1 VFKGIFVN
9 YLNNL
14 TTTPKAWLYLALSAV
29 GLEIIALY
37 FQYVLDL
44 APCIMC
50 VYQRLAIIVIAFAGL
65 LGAISIHYIIGRI
78 VSFSLWATAAIWGLI
93 TAIEHVDM
101 QANSGS
107 LFYSCE
113 FIPNFPTW
121 APLHQWFPLL
131 FEATG
136 DCGEISWQ
144 LLGFS
149 MPQWMVVIFSLY
161 TAVFAVIII
170 NRLLCTKKL

>member
-1 VFKGIFVN
+1 MN

-14 TTTPKAWLYLALSAV
+14 TTAPKAWLYLALSAV
-29 GLEIIALY
+29 GLETIALY

-93 TAIEHVDM
+93 TAIEHL
-101 QANSGS
+101 S
-107 LFYSCE
+107 L
-113 FIPNFPTW
+113 I
-121 APLHQWFPLL
+121 H
-131 FEATG
+131 
-136 DCGEISWQ
+136 I
-144 LLGFS
+144 
-149 MPQWMVVIFSLY
+149 
-161 TAVFAVIII
+161 
-170 NRLLCTKKL
+170 